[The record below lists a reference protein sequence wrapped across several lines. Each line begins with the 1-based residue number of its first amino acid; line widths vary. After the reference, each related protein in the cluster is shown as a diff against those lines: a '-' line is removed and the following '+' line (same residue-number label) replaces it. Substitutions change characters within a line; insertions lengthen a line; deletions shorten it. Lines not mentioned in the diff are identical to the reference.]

1 MRHCTVLQCGIPF
14 ATSLDRE
21 SQLCRIIITLVLQLV
36 MPLLR
41 PPSEPAATP
50 RQPRERARCRKS
62 TPLEALRVA
71 RHLTWLPRRLKLA
84 SSGLLLASPTDLG
97 HTLAELVIARGFNAQ
112 RRTNA
117 GLVCVLT
124 NRMHRRGHSHPV
136 PRGCLPLEPI
146 QTQQAIPHCH
156 NGTENANGTKK
167 NRQTGQQKRHRDK
180 VKNWHSGQKKKQ
192 HLGQDQKQF
201 FVCSVLF
208 FFFFNF
214 FLSLS
219 FFFLFSFC
227 FFFLGLNC
235 FTISFD
241 ISHKNFFFELSR
253 GAPLGPFF
261 LPFPLRPPPLDP
273 SSSAGPLKISLFFN
287 VHSFFPLLEF
297 SRGIVGAVQGRIS
310 QKVRVWASLGPFCE
324 TPALT
329 HRGPSG
335 PPPLGP
341 PTFSVFALPHPSG
354 PTFGKTVNDE
364 SVINYE
370 EKLWEW

>member
-1 MRHCTVLQCGIPF
+1 
-14 ATSLDRE
+14 
-21 SQLCRIIITLVLQLV
+21 

-41 PPSEPAATP
+41 PPTEPAATP
-50 RQPRERARCRKS
+50 RQPRERARRRKS
-62 TPLEALRVA
+62 TPLGALRVA

-84 SSGLLLASPTDLG
+84 GSGLLLASPTDLG
-97 HTLAELVIARGFNAQ
+97 HTLAELVITRGFNAQ

-136 PRGCLPLEPI
+136 PLGCLPLGPI
-146 QTQQAIPHCH
+146 QTQQASPHCY
-156 NGTENANGTKK
+156 NGTKNANGTKKK
-167 NRQTGQQKRHRDK
+167 NRQTGQQKQHRDK
-180 VKNWHSGQKKKQ
+180 IKNWHSGQKKQ
-192 HLGQDQKQF
+192 HREQDQKQF

-208 FFFFNF
+208 FFQF
-214 FLSLS
+214 FLTLS
-219 FFFLFSFC
+219 FFCLFSFC

-241 ISHKNFFFELSR
+241 ISHNFFFFLSCLG

-261 LPFPLRPPPLDP
+261 LSFSSPPDPLPQDRP
-273 SSSAGPLKISLFFN
+273 KFR
-287 VHSFFPLLEF
+287 SFSMFIL

-324 TPALT
+324 TPAPT

-335 PPPLGP
+335 PPTLGP
-341 PTFSVFALPHPSG
+341 LHFLCVCPPSPFRAHPRQNG
-354 PTFGKTVNDE
+354 QQD
-364 SVINYE
+364 
-370 EKLWEW
+370 